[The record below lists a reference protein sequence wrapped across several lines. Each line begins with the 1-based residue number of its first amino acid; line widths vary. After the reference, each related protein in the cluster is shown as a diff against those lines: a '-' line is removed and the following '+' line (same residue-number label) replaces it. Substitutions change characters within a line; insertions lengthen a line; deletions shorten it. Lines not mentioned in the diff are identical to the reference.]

1 MYQIRILI
9 LQVKGELFVK
19 KYTVKRVCYMIFTIF
34 AVATLTFFLMRSI
47 PGDPL
52 ANMARSLPEQTKANF
67 YAKYGLDKPLF
78 EQYLMY
84 IKGLLHFDL
93 GESITYPGRSVMS
106 EIARTSPISGMVGGI
121 ALIIGTVI
129 GVLLGIVAA
138 LKKNQWPDY
147 IVMFIAIIGATVPV
161 FVLASLMQYIFAVK
175 LKFLPASGWGTTKH
189 LILPIIVMSFS
200 SIATYA
206 RYIKSS
212 MLDTLNQDYVL
223 TARAKGLSER
233 KVIFRHVLRN
243 SLLPAVTIFSS
254 SVVGVFTGAFVTER
268 MFSIPGIGF
277 YYVSSINNND
287 YSMVLGTTVF
297 YSVLFIVMQLVVD
310 FVYMILDPRIRVA
323 GDK

>member
-1 MYQIRILI
+1 
-9 LQVKGELFVK
+9 
-19 KYTVKRVCYMIFTIF
+19 
-34 AVATLTFFLMRSI
+34 
-47 PGDPL
+47 
-52 ANMARSLPEQTKANF
+52 
-67 YAKYGLDKPLF
+67 
-78 EQYLMY
+78 
-84 IKGLLHFDL
+84 
-93 GESITYPGRSVMS
+93 MS

-161 FVLASLMQYIFAVK
+161 FVLASLMQYIFGVK
-175 LKFLPASGWGTTKH
+175 LKLLPASGWGTTKH

-297 YSVLFIVMQLVVD
+297 YAVMFIVMQLVVD

-323 GDK
+323 GDKQ